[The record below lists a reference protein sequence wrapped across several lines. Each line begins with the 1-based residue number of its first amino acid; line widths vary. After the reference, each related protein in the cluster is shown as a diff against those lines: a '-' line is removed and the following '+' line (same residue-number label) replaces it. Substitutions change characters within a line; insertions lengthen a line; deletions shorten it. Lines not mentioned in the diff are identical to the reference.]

1 MAQLSNARLYRARGR
16 AQGTS
21 TWRTPCSRQATRG
34 TRARN
39 HVRNEPVSRCR
50 QARSGTW
57 SHTGKRTPHSGP
69 ANAPP
74 VRCPR
79 KTSPFFS
86 SGEEVP
92 LSITHG
98 RGNASK
104 SLKSPRVGMARSL
117 RSEPPLYKTYPQE
130 TQMNH
135 LNEGNDTPVKV
146 RKHSESAGQNELPSS
161 TSPAARV
168 PSVRQVCKLIVS
180 RMKCTEPSANRTL
193 T

>member
-1 MAQLSNARLYRARGR
+1 
-16 AQGTS
+16 
-21 TWRTPCSRQATRG
+21 
-34 TRARN
+34 
-39 HVRNEPVSRCR
+39 
-50 QARSGTW
+50 
-57 SHTGKRTPHSGP
+57 
-69 ANAPP
+69 
-74 VRCPR
+74 
-79 KTSPFFS
+79 
-86 SGEEVP
+86 
-92 LSITHG
+92 
-98 RGNASK
+98 GNASK
-104 SLKSPRVGMARSL
+104 SLKSPCVGMARSL

-193 T
+193 TPPGWKLRAAIWARSKALPSPRTQSRAR